1 MKANARFCLMLR
13 IVACESAML
22 DNQFPMCSIFNH
34 EPKKTSSGE
43 SVDVFRKYLY
53 MSLSRG
59 TGFIEL
65 YLKPFA
71 LQSEDWDVLSE
82 GLHWATEVFPTFSR
96 VRMHGG

>member
-1 MKANARFCLMLR
+1 
-13 IVACESAML
+13 
-22 DNQFPMCSIFNH
+22 
-34 EPKKTSSGE
+34 
-43 SVDVFRKYLY
+43 

-59 TGFIEL
+59 TGFIEI